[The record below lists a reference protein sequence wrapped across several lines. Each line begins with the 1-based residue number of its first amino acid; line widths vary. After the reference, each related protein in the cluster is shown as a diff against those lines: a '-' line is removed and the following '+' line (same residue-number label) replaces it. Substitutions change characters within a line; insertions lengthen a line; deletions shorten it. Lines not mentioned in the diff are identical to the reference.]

1 MNYKRNI
8 ALALLVFPLLFACN
22 NSPEQENEKV
32 AEKTLF
38 TLLSPEETNISFQN
52 TLTEGLNTN
61 ILLYEYFYNGGGVA
75 AADFNNDGLEDLY
88 FTSNMSAN
96 KLYLN
101 KGNMKFEDITA
112 VSGAAGREGPWKT
125 GINAVDINADGK
137 MDLYLC
143 YSGNVAPE
151 NRSNQLFIN
160 QGNNDQG
167 IPQFVEQAAE
177 YGLDQTGF
185 SNQSYFWDYDKDGDL
200 DMLLLNHNP
209 KNLPILNELG
219 TAELLKK
226 DSPEMGLRLF
236 KQENGKFKDITISS
250 GISNSA
256 LSYGL
261 GLGISDLNN
270 DGWPDF
276 YVSNDYM
283 VPDYLYINNK
293 NGTFSNQRDASLGHT
308 SQFSMGNDV
317 ADIDNNGHIDI
328 FTLDMLPE
336 DNKRQ
341 KLLLAPDNYAKFD
354 LNVRSG
360 FYYQYMRNMFH
371 LNNGNGTFSEVGQQM
386 GISNTDW
393 SWSALMADYDN
404 DGWKDL
410 FVSNG
415 YFRDYTNLDFIK
427 YMNSFVQSRGR
438 LVREDVLEIIK
449 NMPASDV
456 QNYIYKNEKGQ
467 GFQNQS
473 INWGIARP
481 SNSNGATYTDLDNDG
496 DLDLV
501 VNNINQPAFI
511 YQNDSKNSNF
521 LKVKLKGK
529 GQNLMGLGARVIIY
543 DKGKAQLIEQNPARG
558 YLSSVSPILHFGL
571 SKSSTI
577 DSLRI
582 IWNSNLTQ
590 KLVNI
595 KSNQL
600 LELLETDANEKYSF
614 PRKENAFFE
623 EINAPISY
631 QNIGPKIN
639 DFERQLLMP
648 EALSYVGPAMT
659 KGDLNNDGLEDLV
672 IGGAVGQGTSIFL
685 QQKNGSFKSS
695 LLSDD
700 ISSQDSDIAIFDAN
714 NDGYS
719 DLLISSG
726 GFHDFDLKSTPL
738 SNRLYLGNG
747 KGAFVKDNNA
757 LPKSL
762 ANTVCVRTSD
772 INGDGYIDVFVGN
785 GVIPGSYPNV
795 SPCQILI
802 NDGKGKFTDQTSKYL
817 PDVSKI
823 GIVTDAQWIDLDN
836 DQRPELIV
844 VGKWMQVLVYENKNG
859 KLQEVSEKYFDNNY
873 KGWWTK
879 IATADLNGDNKPD
892 LIIGNVGN
900 NIQFKANEK
909 QPLELY
915 SKDFDGNGSID
926 PIMTSYIQNK
936 KHVYLTMDELVS
948 QLPMLRSKFV
958 SYGNFSDATFND
970 IFDEN
975 HLIGSKHL
983 EANHLETTCF
993 LSDSTGKFSISKLPM
1008 EVQNSQVNAILPI
1021 DFNHDGHLDLLLN
1034 GNNSHYKIRLGKM
1047 DANYGVLIQNDGM
1060 GNFKYIPQVQSGF
1073 KIKGDV
1079 NSSISLNNQLYF
1091 GINSG
1096 KLVTYKLKTKS
1107 SQ

>member
-32 AEKTLF
+32 VEKTLF

-52 TLTEGLNTN
+52 TLSEGLNTN

-88 FTSNMSAN
+88 FTSNMGAN

-185 SNQSYFWDYDKDGDL
+185 SNQSYFLDFDKDGDL

-236 KQENGKFKDITISS
+236 KQENGRFKDITISS

-371 LNNGNGTFSEVGQQM
+371 LNNGNGTFSEIGQQM

-521 LKVKLKGK
+521 LKVRLKGK

-558 YLSSVSPILHFGL
+558 YLSSVSSILHFGL
-571 SKSSTI
+571 GKSSSI

-595 KSNQL
+595 NSNQL
-600 LELLETDANEKYSF
+600 LELLESDANEKYSF
-614 PRKENAFFE
+614 PRKEIVFFE
-623 EINAPISY
+623 EINAPIKY
-631 QNIGPKIN
+631 QNIDPKIN

-648 EALSYVGPAMT
+648 EALSYAGPAMT

-726 GFHDFDLKSTPL
+726 GYHDFDLNSTAL
-738 SNRLYLGNG
+738 SNRLYLGND

-802 NDGKGKFTDQTSKYL
+802 NDSKGKFTDQTSKYL

-879 IATADLNGDNKPD
+879 IATADLNGDKKPD

-915 SKDFDGNGSID
+915 SKDFDGSGSID

-948 QLPMLRSKFV
+948 QLPMFRSKFV

-970 IFDEN
+970 IFEEN

-993 LSDSTGKFSISKLPM
+993 LSNSTGKFSISKLPM
-1008 EVQNSQVNAILPI
+1008 EVQNSQVNAILPL

-1047 DANYGVLIQNDGM
+1047 DANYGILIQNDGK

-1073 KIKGDV
+1073 MIKGDV

-1107 SQ
+1107 LQ